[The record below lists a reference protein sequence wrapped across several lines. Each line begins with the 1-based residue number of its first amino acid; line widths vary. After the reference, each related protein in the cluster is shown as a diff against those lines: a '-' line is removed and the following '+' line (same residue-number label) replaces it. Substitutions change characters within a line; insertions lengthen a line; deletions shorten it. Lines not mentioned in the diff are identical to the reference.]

1 MSARDC
7 VWQVTGTQ
15 PISSFFAGACQ
26 NALTFWQALCLLR
39 GNSMAAKKIVK
50 FTLIGLCAIVI
61 VAIAAVYLAG
71 PSILEKVLARANEI
85 SQKSTGKALTF
96 AKQPVISIIPLGVR
110 FEGVRWGDDKSDLSV
125 YAKSGH
131 ASVALGSIF
140 SGTPEVQDVEL
151 QEPVVTIRQNQSG
164 ASLGPVAEADKDEK
178 AKAVTEQH
186 PASSMS
192 LPISLRRLVLQDGK
206 FTLVQEGGDEI
217 SISSLNLS
225 IRNIGQG
232 ETGELECDFV
242 AALQKATGEYIEAN
256 MALQGAAKLNLP
268 EIGLPMLQVTI
279 TPVKGLYDRNLGP
292 ASFTV
297 KGNVSLASGDFVI
310 LPWRSLMQA
319 LPAPGSP

>member
-1 MSARDC
+1 
-7 VWQVTGTQ
+7 
-15 PISSFFAGACQ
+15 
-26 NALTFWQALCLLR
+26 
-39 GNSMAAKKIVK
+39 MAAKKIVK

-178 AKAVTEQH
+178 AKAVTEH
-186 PASSMS
+186 PA
-192 LPISLRRLVLQDGK
+192 
-206 FTLVQEGGDEI
+206 
-217 SISSLNLS
+217 
-225 IRNIGQG
+225 
-232 ETGELECDFV
+232 
-242 AALQKATGEYIEAN
+242 
-256 MALQGAAKLNLP
+256 
-268 EIGLPMLQVTI
+268 
-279 TPVKGLYDRNLGP
+279 
-292 ASFTV
+292 
-297 KGNVSLASGDFVI
+297 
-310 LPWRSLMQA
+310 
-319 LPAPGSP
+319 